1 MAILF
6 GSMTILIV
14 IAVPIFAVMGISSI
28 VALRAKGIDLI
39 SVPQNVFEALDS
51 FALLAVPFYVLA
63 GNIMKVGGISNRL
76 IGLATALL
84 GWMRGGVGS
93 AAILTCMFFS
103 TISGSS
109 SATTAAVG
117 STMVPAM
124 QRKGY
129 PKNFAAATV
138 AVGGELGAIIPPS
151 LPMVIYGLVANVS
164 IGGLF
169 IAGIV
174 PGVLIGL
181 SLIITICL
189 VAKVQDFDQTQAV
202 PFREWARN
210 VFVVGREAIVALM
223 MPVIILG
230 GIYSGAF
237 TATEASVVAVI
248 YGFLVSRFVY
258 HEMTFKDLIT
268 ILNDSAVMTGMV
280 MLIVAFAALFGYAM
294 TINQI
299 PQYFG
304 ELVSKIASGPIGFLL
319 LVNVLLF
326 VVGTFMEALATI
338 LILAPILTPVAQ
350 TYGIDPVHFGII
362 FIVNVATGM
371 VTPPVAVN
379 LNIAS
384 EISGVPMDAM
394 MKPVLIFLAVL
405 TIDVLLIS
413 YVPAISLVLL
423 R

>member
-1 MAILF
+1 MALLF
-6 GSMTILIV
+6 GCMILTL
-14 IAVPIFAVMGISSI
+14 ALSVPIFAVMGLSAV
-28 VALRAKGIDLI
+28 VALTERGINLI
-39 SVPQNVFEALDS
+39 AVPQNIFESLDS
-51 FALLAVPFYVLA
+51 FALLAIPFYVLA
-63 GNIMKVGGISNRL
+63 GNIMKVGGISARL
-76 IGLATALL
+76 IGLASALL
-84 GWMRGGVGS
+84 GWVRGGVGA

-124 QRKGY
+124 VKAGY
-129 PKNFAAATV
+129 PRRFAAATI

-169 IAGIV
+169 IAGIL
-174 PGVLIGL
+174 PGLFVGL
-181 SLIITICL
+181 SLILTI
-189 VAKVQDFDQTQAV
+189 
-202 PFREWARN
+202 
-210 VFVVGREAIVALM
+210 AIVAKLNDFDRTKPVSFSAWAGNVWRTGKESLLALL

-237 TATEASVVAVI
+237 TATEASVVAVV
-248 YGFLVSRFVY
+248 YGFIVGYFVY
-258 HEMTFKDLIT
+258 RELALSDIVT

-280 MLIVAFAALFGYAM
+280 MMIVAFAALFGYAM
-294 TINQI
+294 TINRI
-299 PQYFG
+299 PHAFAQ
-304 ELVSKIASGPIGFLL
+304 LVAQVADGPIMFLL

-338 LILAPILTPVAQ
+338 LILGPILAPIAVK
-350 TYGIDPVHFGII
+350 YGIDPVHFGLVM
-362 FIVNVATGM
+362 IVNIAIGM

-384 EISGVPMDAM
+384 EISGVPMSQLTR
-394 MKPVLIFLAVL
+394 PVLVFLAVL
-405 TIDVLLIS
+405 IFDVLVIS
-413 YVPAISLVLL
+413 YVPALSLALL
-423 R
+423 

>member
-1 MAILF
+1 MHI
-6 GSMTILIV
+6 
-14 IAVPIFAVMGISSI
+14 
-28 VALRAKGIDLI
+28 
-39 SVPQNVFEALDS
+39 
-51 FALLAVPFYVLA
+51 
-63 GNIMKVGGISNRL
+63 
-76 IGLATALL
+76 
-84 GWMRGGVGS
+84 
-93 AAILTCMFFS
+93 
-103 TISGSS
+103 
-109 SATTAAVG
+109 
-117 STMVPAM
+117 
-124 QRKGY
+124 
-129 PKNFAAATV
+129 
-138 AVGGELGAIIPPS
+138 
-151 LPMVIYGLVANVS
+151 

-181 SLIITICL
+181 SLIITICV

-304 ELVSKIASGPIGFLL
+304 ELVSKIAVQSAFCCSSTSFCSSSAHSWKRWPRSSFS
-319 LVNVLLF
+319 
-326 VVGTFMEALATI
+326 
-338 LILAPILTPVAQ
+338 PR
-350 TYGIDPVHFGII
+350 
-362 FIVNVATGM
+362 
-371 VTPPVAVN
+371 
-379 LNIAS
+379 S
-384 EISGVPMDAM
+384 
-394 MKPVLIFLAVL
+394 
-405 TIDVLLIS
+405 
-413 YVPAISLVLL
+413 
-423 R
+423 